1 MEIEQLVYET
11 LLQASSQHPDMLKP
25 AEQKL
30 KEWEIEPGFY
40 SVLFVRLVFVF
51 TFIIFF
57 NYLHTIHMYLD
68 FQRIF
73 SNQSLDLNV
82 RWMSILYFK
91 QGVEKYWRK
100 NIQ

>member
-51 TFIIFF
+51 TFIIFSTT
-57 NYLHTIHMYLD
+57 YTQCICIW
-68 FQRIF
+68 IF
-73 SNQSLDLNV
+73 
-82 RWMSILYFK
+82 REYFLIN
-91 QGVEKYWRK
+91 R
-100 NIQ
+100 

>member
-40 SVLFVRLVFVF
+40 SVLFVRLIFVS
-51 TFIIFF
+51 TFIIVLTT
-57 NYLHTIHMYLD
+57 YTRYICVL
-68 FQRIF
+68 IF
-73 SNQSLDLNV
+73 
-82 RWMSILYFK
+82 REYFPIN
-91 QGVEKYWRK
+91 R
-100 NIQ
+100 

>member
-40 SVLFVRLVFVF
+40 SVLFVKL
-51 TFIIFF
+51 TFSLFNEIIRNLYKFI
-57 NYLHTIHMYLD
+57 N

-82 RWMSILYFK
+82 RWMSILCFK

-100 NIQ
+100 NIQQ

>member
-40 SVLFVRLVFVF
+40 SVLFVRLHIVL
-51 TFIIFF
+51 TFKNFLTIYTQYICILIF
-57 NYLHTIHMYLD
+57 
-68 FQRIF
+68 RE
-73 SNQSLDLNV
+73 
-82 RWMSILYFK
+82 YFPIN
-91 QGVEKYWRK
+91 R
-100 NIQ
+100 